1 MVNDGKPGELI
12 PVERIQSS
20 ILLIRGQKVMLDKDL
35 AGLYEVPTKSLNRA
49 VDRNIDRF
57 PLDFAFRLT
66 KEEFSNLKYQFG
78 TSRWG
83 GTRKLPR
90 AFTEHGALM
99 LASVLNSP
107 KAIEV
112 SVYVIRAFVRLREY
126 ISSHAELARKLGEL
140 ERKVRGHDDDIQSIV
155 TAIRQLMAPP
165 NKRTRRIGFKHD

>member
-1 MVNDGKPGELI
+1 MKNNSKSSELI
-12 PVERIQSS
+12 PVERIQSF
-20 ILLIRGQKVMLDKDL
+20 ILIIRGQKVILDRDL
-35 AGLYEVPTKSLNRA
+35 SELYGVSTGNLNKA
-49 VDRNIDRF
+49 VERNIDRF
-57 PLDFAFRLT
+57 PQDFAFRLS
-66 KEEFSNLKYQFG
+66 KEEFANLIFQFG

-83 GTRKLPR
+83 GTRKPPR
-90 AFTEHGALM
+90 VFTEHGALM

-112 SVYVIRAFVRLREY
+112 SVYVVRAFVRLREY

-165 NKRTRRIGFKHD
+165 NKRTRRIGFKNE